1 MNRIDVAKYLAEQLG
16 SPCCD
21 TALKEKM
28 SEFCTAEYGC
38 CSKDTYGHADN
49 MVCWVRALRNIQLTT
64 CGKRLWYG
72 RKCRKKHRHCEFS
85 TKNGKCTVSKILRP
99 KVCKRRK

>member
-1 MNRIDVAKYLAEQLG
+1 MNRIDVAKYLAKQLG
-16 SPCCD
+16 SPCD
-21 TALKEKM
+21 TELKEKM

-49 MVCWVRALRNIQLTT
+49 MVCWVRALRNIQLITW
-64 CGKRLWYG
+64 GKRLWYG
-72 RKCRKKHRHCEFS
+72 RKCREKHRHCEFS